1 MGSEYIR
8 ELRGALKGPGSAPGV
23 RRARFMSPPT
33 YGPPGQLKKTLPAV
47 RLSGTDL
54 RSLCSE
60 ITAPPSTAVLMHMKQ
75 IVWTAGG
82 AD

>member
-8 ELRGALKGPGSAPGV
+8 ERRGALMGQGSAPGV
-23 RRARFMSPPT
+23 RCARFMSPPT
-33 YGPPGQLKKTLPAV
+33 YGPLGQLEKTRPAV
-47 RLSGTDL
+47 RLSGIDL

-60 ITAPPSTAVLMHMKQ
+60 ITARPSTAVLMHMKQ